1 MQYNYR
7 KTKTQQRNEQFLN
20 KNSQDEKG
28 NDINKRT
35 GKEFHTRT
43 MQEKELIKTPNNRFG
58 TKNTRSKEKEEK
70 NLVMGRGLTHDTRSS

>member
-20 KNSQDEKG
+20 KNPQNEKG
-28 NDINKRT
+28 NDIKKRT

-43 MQEKELIKTPNNRFG
+43 MQDKELIKNPITDSAQKTQDRRQR
-58 TKNTRSKEKEEK
+58 KR
-70 NLVMGRGLTHDTRSS
+70 RIW